1 MKKLYIYD
9 IELVFMGTYT
19 TKIFKKEKG
28 VDATVPLNGNIVVD
42 SKDSNYVIA
51 IKLKKKYLEKF
62 RKVIEDEGKI
72 EFVDWA
78 EPFFLFPEKEFN
90 HIINALITDYNIREA
105 TVKEAI
111 EILTPEEFGEIYGNV
126 LKLGGK
132 NEY

>member
-9 IELVFMGTYT
+9 IDLVFMGTYI
-19 TKIFKKEKG
+19 TKILKKEKG
-28 VDATVPLNGNIVVD
+28 VEATVPFSGNIVVD

-62 RKVIEDEGKI
+62 KKEIVEKDKI
-72 EFVDWA
+72 ELINWS
-78 EPFFLFPEKEFN
+78 EPLLPSKEFN
-90 HIINALITDYNIREA
+90 YIINALITDYNIREA

-111 EILTPEEFGEIYGNV
+111 EILTPEEFNEIYGNV

-132 NEY
+132 NV

>member
-28 VDATVPLNGNIVVD
+28 VEATVPFSGSIVID
-42 SKDSNYVIA
+42 SKNSNYVIA

-62 RKVIEDEGKI
+62 RKVIENEGKV

-78 EPFFLFPEKEFN
+78 EPFFPEKEFN
-90 HIINALITDYNIREA
+90 HIRNAFITDYNIREA

-111 EILTPEEFGEIYGNV
+111 EILTPEEFGEICGNV
-126 LKLGGK
+126 LKLGGE

>member
-9 IELVFMGTYT
+9 IDLVFMGTYI
-19 TKIFKKEKG
+19 TKILKKEKG
-28 VDATVPLNGNIVVD
+28 VEATVPLNGNIVVD

-111 EILTPEEFGEIYGNV
+111 EILTPEEFSEIYGNII
-126 LKLGGK
+126 KMKGK
-132 NEY
+132 K

>member
-9 IELVFMGTYT
+9 IDLVFMGTYI
-19 TKIFKKEKG
+19 TKILKKEKG
-28 VDATVPLNGNIVVD
+28 VEATVPLNGNIVVD

-78 EPFFLFPEKEFN
+78 EPFSFSQKKNL
-90 HIINALITDYNIREA
+90 IIL
-105 TVKEAI
+105 
-111 EILTPEEFGEIYGNV
+111 
-126 LKLGGK
+126 
-132 NEY
+132 